1 MKDVVKM
8 LNDLAWK
15 ADTKIDYLNWG
26 GCGVFAALVGRK
38 LQDAGIPV
46 GVVCGSW
53 RHNGDKADVERARSN
68 VAEKWD
74 AEEWNA
80 NGVYFGHVGLEVEI
94 DGKLYHY
101 DSKQGVKPAGKEI
114 DGLPI
119 AKGRV
124 TIEEME
130 LLAGE
135 SLNWNSDFN
144 RKQIPKLT
152 KLVEKAF
159 AN

>member
-1 MKDVVKM
+1 M
-8 LNDLAWK
+8 
-15 ADTKIDYLNWG
+15 
-26 GCGVFAALVGRK
+26 
-38 LQDAGIPV
+38 
-46 GVVCGSW
+46 
-53 RHNGDKADVERARSN
+53 
-68 VAEKWD
+68 AEKWD

-101 DSKQGVKPAGKEI
+101 DSHGVKPAGTHI

-135 SLNWNSDFN
+135 SLNWNSDFP
-144 RKQIPKLT
+144 REQIPKLT
-152 KLVEKAF
+152 TLVEKAF
-159 AN
+159 AD

>member
-15 ADTKIDYLNWG
+15 ADTQIDYLNWG

-53 RHNGDKADVERARSN
+53 RHAERPGNVARARSN
-68 VAEKWD
+68 VSNKWD
-74 AEEWNA
+74 AEEWNE

-101 DSKQGVKPAGKEI
+101 DSNGVKPAGKLL

-119 AKGRV
+119 ADGRV

-135 SLNWNSDFN
+135 SLNWNSEFP
-144 RKQIPKLT
+144 REQIPRLT
-152 KLVEKAF
+152 EIVEKAF